1 MLRLSKKATIG
12 GTMDTQQPAIVP
24 VRTAETIIDEIEDMY
39 DRITKRAYE
48 IFLERGGTCTLDLD
62 DWLTAEREL
71 LWKPDVH
78 VEDTNQHIVV
88 TIRLGAICP
97 PDVRLTVSPLAML
110 VQADASATTKKVFRT
125 VEFPRRIDVHKAEAR
140 YADGYVTLTA

>member
-1 MLRLSKKATIG
+1 
-12 GTMDTQQPAIVP
+12 MDSQQLVIVP

-39 DRITKRAYE
+39 DRITQRAYE

-78 VEDTNQHIVV
+78 VEDTNQHIIV
-88 TIRLGAICP
+88 TIRLGVVHP
-97 PDVRLTVSPLAML
+97 PDVRLTVSPQAML
-110 VQADASATTKKVFRT
+110 LQADASPTVKRLFRT
-125 VEFPRRIDVHKAEAR
+125 VQFSRRIDVHKAEAT
-140 YADGYVTLTA
+140 YADGCVTLTA